1 MARLEIVRARAGKMA
16 RGGIPLPGE
25 RFLPALKAVSKGFTG
40 VFAGEMF
47 SCFLQGAFFAL
58 NFAFIFFAREL

>member
-1 MARLEIVRARAGKMA
+1 MKIAGEIPISCG
-16 RGGIPLPGE
+16 
-25 RFLPALKAVSKGFTG
+25 RFLPVLKAVRKGFTG

-47 SCFLQGAFFAL
+47 SCFFTGRVFAL